1 MGPRHTSTRETPSD
15 HAELGPADR
24 PARKGTLGR
33 RLAHLYGRHIGP
45 MEQSLLISWASFA
58 VTFAAARLITHGI
71 RGGWLPVHDIV
82 RGKRHVH
89 HYNLGIILLAGVG
102 LIAVR
107 GLDRQVRHPVT
118 AAAYGAGAALVADEF
133 ALLLDLEDVYW
144 AREGRISVDVALGII
159 ASLGIYFTSIPFWH
173 GLWRE
178 VRRPT
183 NHHQSATESPRI

>member
-1 MGPRHTSTRETPSD
+1 MRGTKPEITDPQ
-15 HAELGPADR
+15 AELGPAHR
-24 PARKGTLGR
+24 PAHKGTLRR
-33 RLAHLYGRHIGP
+33 RLTKLYGRHIGP
-45 MEQSLLISWASFA
+45 MEQSLLISWGAFA
-58 VTFAAARLITHGI
+58 VTFAVARFITHGI
-71 RGGWLPVHDIV
+71 RGGWLPVHNFA

-89 HYNLGIILLAGVG
+89 HYNFGILMLMGVG

-107 GLDRQVRHPVT
+107 GLDRHSRHPVT

-144 AREGRISVDVALGII
+144 AREGRISVDIGLGVI
-159 ASLGIYFTSIPFWH
+159 AALGIYFTSIPFWH

-183 NHHQSATESPRI
+183 HRH